1 MALPLLIAGLGIAGM
16 QVMEAN
22 NQAKAIKRQAAFQA
36 QQAKFNQQLIDMQ
49 KRDLADIASGQVA
62 KRQSQTKQIIGAQKV
77 AIASQGIELDSE
89 VAMDLENEEYK
100 LSLEDEM
107 NIKNNAWRESLGLS
121 IEQGNIKNQS
131 MFDQSYAKSQARSTI
146 ATGYLQGASTAMGA
160 FGRMS

>member
-1 MALPLLIAGLGIAGM
+1 MLPLLIAGVAMGGL
-16 QVMEAN
+16 QVLEAN
-22 NQAKAIKRQAAFQA
+22 NQAKSIKRQAAFQA
-36 QQAKFNQQLIDMQ
+36 QQAKFNQQLIDLQ
-49 KRDLADIASGQVA
+49 KKDLADIASGQIA
-62 KRQSQTKQIIGAQKV
+62 KRQSQTKQIVGAQKV
-77 AIASQGIELDSE
+77 AIASQGIELDSD
-89 VAMDLENEEYK
+89 VALELETQEYK
-100 LSLEDEM
+100 LSLDDEM